1 MIITNRRSVGHKIL
15 PVFTLTSGYRPG
27 IPRPRTS
34 PKCHDSSN
42 HVVWASSRFSVSATT
57 WLTTRQNS
65 CSTKSRHRRPFMCCQ
80 CQSAPFQ
87 DKWSAISAHICVWA
101 YLLEGIMQAKCGPFL
116 VKAENSNVALTGPN
130 NHRRDNLLCYRRH
143 VLISAPFR
151 INGTSFLGVFVFTH
165 MYLKELCKQTMFH
178 FM

>member
-1 MIITNRRSVGHKIL
+1 MYMYLCLRCGPVSDLMFPEIHMCVKLDPSMRSIISFNFVSHISAQSFCHSVPADAAAHIMCRRSHNGHNRLKFCAGGVIHVITNRRSVGHKIL

-65 CSTKSRHRRPFMCCQ
+65 CSTKSRHR
-80 CQSAPFQ
+80 
-87 DKWSAISAHICVWA
+87 
-101 YLLEGIMQAKCGPFL
+101 
-116 VKAENSNVALTGPN
+116 
-130 NHRRDNLLCYRRH
+130 
-143 VLISAPFR
+143 
-151 INGTSFLGVFVFTH
+151 
-165 MYLKELCKQTMFH
+165 
-178 FM
+178 